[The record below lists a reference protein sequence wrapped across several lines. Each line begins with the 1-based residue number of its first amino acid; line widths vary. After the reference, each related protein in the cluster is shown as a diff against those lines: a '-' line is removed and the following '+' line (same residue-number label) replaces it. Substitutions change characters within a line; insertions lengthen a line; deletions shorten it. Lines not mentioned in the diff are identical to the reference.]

1 MNLKIMPTERSQIH
15 KTSNC
20 KLHLCVIS
28 RPGKLI
34 ETDQC
39 GCPGLGV
46 AAEINCEGA
55 RGQLL
60 WADGNVL
67 KLGCGDGCNSTHLL
81 KLLNRT
87 LTMGGLYGVQIK
99 FQ

>member
-1 MNLKIMPTERSQIH
+1 M
-15 KTSNC
+15 
-20 KLHLCVIS
+20 
-28 RPGKLI
+28 
-34 ETDQC
+34 
-39 GCPGLGV
+39 
-46 AAEINCEGA
+46 AAEINCKGA

-67 KLGCGDGCNSTHLL
+67 KLDCGDGCNSTHLL

-87 LTMGGLYGVQIK
+87 LTMGGLYGVQII